1 MLLALIVVAGE
12 CKQWEIT
19 LSKGGIA
26 IMLDV
31 KDKRA
36 VVFVGHSGSGKTS
49 CIDSMLYSVGA
60 NSRHGSVDQGNSMC
74 DYGDDEMERKVTI
87 RSKVLHIEHNNKLL
101 YLLDT
106 PGYADFSGSAISCMR
121 AIDSGIC
128 VICGVSGV
136 EIGAEKGWELLAARN
151 VPRLIF
157 VNKLDKENSDF
168 SKAMQSINSTFGKN
182 CVPLEFPIGK
192 ESSFKETVSLLD
204 KSVLD
209 KLEPADKEAAQKHRE
224 KLVEAVAE
232 TDDELLEKYLGGEEL
247 TDDEL
252 RAALRK
258 GVCEAKVF
266 PVLCGAAVKE
276 IGIPLLIRAIENL
289 LPSPIEAIPIQ
300 AKEEGSEEPVLVE
313 QKKESGFLALVFK
326 SLIDPF
332 IGQLTIFRVFS
343 GTLKSDSSF
352 YNVTR
357 KCKERIGQLF
367 ILQGKE
373 QRAVS
378 EVSVGD
384 IAAVAKLKETQ
395 LGDTIGADGAKLM
408 FDPIIMPEPAISLS
422 IKPKSRH
429 DEEKIMTALAK
440 LTSEDPT
447 FQYSRNQQTKEL
459 IISGLGDMHLTVMVN
474 KLKNDFHVDVDL
486 GMPKVAYKET
496 IKKGVQIQGKY
507 KKQSGGRG
515 QYGDVWLELEPLPKG
530 EDFEFVN
537 KIVGGVVPRQY
548 IPAVEKG
555 VRQAMKEGAL
565 AGYPMVDIRVTIYDG
580 SYHNVDSSEM
590 AFKIAGSMAFKQG
603 VQKAGPVLLEPVMN
617 VEIIVPEDVMGSI
630 TGDINSRRGRIMG
643 MEPKGANQVV
653 KAQIPLAE
661 MLKYATELR
670 SLTAGRGAY
679 HMEFSHY
686 EDTPA
691 KAAQG
696 IIAKYQESKEHEKEE

>member
-1 MLLALIVVAGE
+1 MV
-12 CKQWEIT
+12 
-19 LSKGGIA
+19 
-26 IMLDV
+26 DV
-31 KDKRA
+31 KDKRTVA
-36 VVFVGHSGSGKTS
+36 FVGHSGSGKTS
-49 CIDSMLYSVGA
+49 CIDAILYKAGA
-60 NSRHGSVDQGNSMC
+60 NSRRGSVDQGSSMC
-74 DYGDDEMERKVTI
+74 DYGDDEIARKVTI
-87 RSKVLHIEHNNKLL
+87 RSKILHIEHNGKLS

-106 PGYADFSGSAISCMR
+106 PGYADFSGSAISSIR
-121 AIDSGIC
+121 AVDSGIC

-136 EIGAEKGWELLAARN
+136 EIGAEKGWELFAARN
-151 VPRLIF
+151 LPRLIF
-157 VNKLDKENSDF
+157 VNKLDKENSDLN
-168 SKAMQSINSTFGKN
+168 KALESINSTFGKN
-182 CVPLEFPIGK
+182 CVLLEFPIGK
-192 ESSFKETVSLLD
+192 EASFKETVSLLD
-204 KSVLD
+204 KSVVD
-209 KLEPADKEAAQKHRE
+209 KLESADKEVAQKYRE
-224 KLVEAVAE
+224 KLIESIAE
-232 TDDELLEKYLGGEEL
+232 TDDTLLEKYLGGEEL

-252 RAALRK
+252 RNALRK
-258 GVCEAKVF
+258 GVCEAKIF
-266 PVLCGAAVKE
+266 PVLCGSAVKE
-276 IGIPLLIRAIENL
+276 IGISLLIQAIEDL
-289 LPSPIEAIPIQ
+289 LPSPIEAVPVQ
-300 AKEEGSEEPVLVE
+300 AKEEGKDESVIIEP
-313 QKKESGFLALVFK
+313 KKEAGFSALVFK

-352 YNVTR
+352 YNVTKR
-357 KCKERIGQLF
+357 CKERIGQLF

-373 QRAVS
+373 QKAVS

-384 IAAVAKLKETQ
+384 IAAVAKLKETR
-395 LGDTIGADGAKLM
+395 LSDTIGTDSAK
-408 FDPIIMPEPAISLS
+408 FGFEPIAMPEAAISLS
-422 IKPKSRH
+422 VKPKSRQ

-440 LTSEDPT
+440 LNSEDPT
-447 FQYSRNQQTKEL
+447 FKYSREQQTKEL

-474 KLKNDFHVDVDL
+474 KLKNDFKVDVDL

-496 IKKGVQIQGKY
+496 IKKSVQIQGKY

-515 QYGDVWLELEPLPKG
+515 QYGDVWLELEPLPRG
-530 EDFEFVN
+530 GDFEFVN

-555 VRQAMKEGAL
+555 VRQAMEEGAI
-565 AGYPMVDIRVTIYDG
+565 AGYPTVDIKVTIYDG

-603 VQKAGPVLLEPVMN
+603 AEKASPVLLEPVMN
-617 VEIIVPEDVMGSI
+617 VEIIVPEDAMGSI

-643 MEPKGANQVV
+643 MESKGDNQVV

-691 KAAQG
+691 KITQG
-696 IIAKYQESKEHEKEE
+696 IIAQYQESKQHEKEE

>member
-1 MLLALIVVAGE
+1 MA
-12 CKQWEIT
+12 
-19 LSKGGIA
+19 
-26 IMLDV
+26 DV

-36 VVFVGHSGSGKTS
+36 VVFVGHSGSGKTA
-49 CIDSMLYSVGA
+49 CIDAILYKAGA
-60 NSRHGSVDQGNSMC
+60 NSRHGSVDQGSSMC
-74 DYGDDEMERKVTI
+74 DYNDDEIARKVTI
-87 RSKVLHIEHNNKLL
+87 RSKMLHIEHNGKLS

-121 AIDSGIC
+121 AVDSGVC

-151 VPRLIF
+151 LPRLIF

-168 SKAMQSINSTFGKN
+168 SKALQSINTAFGKN

-192 ESSFKETVSLLD
+192 ESAFVETVSLLD
-204 KSVLD
+204 KNAVD
-209 KLEPADKEAAQKHRE
+209 KLDGADKESAQECRE
-224 KLVEAVAE
+224 KLVEAIAE
-232 TDDELLEKYLGGEEL
+232 TDDTLIEKYLGGEEL
-247 TDDEL
+247 SDDEL
-252 RAALRK
+252 RSALRK
-258 GVCEAKVF
+258 GVCGAKIF
-266 PVLCGAAVKE
+266 PVLCGSIVKE
-276 IGIPLLIRAIENL
+276 IGISLLIQAIENL
-289 LPSPIEAIPIQ
+289 LPSPIEAVPVQ
-300 AKEEGSEEPVLVE
+300 AKEEGKDELITIEP
-313 QKKESGFLALVFK
+313 KRDAGFSALVFK

-343 GTLKSDSSF
+343 GILKSDTSF

-373 QRAVS
+373 QKAVL
-378 EVSVGD
+378 EVSAGD
-384 IAAVAKLKETQ
+384 IAAVAKLKETR
-395 LGDTIGADGAKLM
+395 LNDTIGADGTKFM
-408 FDPIIMPEPAISLS
+408 FEPIAIPEAAISLS
-422 IKPKSRH
+422 VKPKSRQ

-440 LTSEDPT
+440 LSSEDPT
-447 FQYSRNQQTKEL
+447 FKYSRDQQTKEL

-496 IKKGVQIQGKY
+496 IKKHVQIQGKY

-515 QYGDVWLELEPLPKG
+515 QYGDVWLELEPLPRG
-530 EDFEFVN
+530 GDFEFVN
-537 KIVGGVVPRQY
+537 KIVGGAVPRQY

-555 VRQAMKEGAL
+555 VKQAMAEGAI
-565 AGYPMVDIRVTIYDG
+565 AGYPTVDIKVTIYDG

-603 VQKAGPVLLEPVMN
+603 AQKASPVLLEPVMS
-617 VEIIVPEDVMGSI
+617 VEIVVPEDVMGSI

-643 MEPKGANQVV
+643 MEPKGTKQVV

-661 MLKYATELR
+661 MLKYGTELR

-686 EDTPA
+686 EDTPT
-691 KAAQG
+691 KIAQG
-696 IIAKYQESKEHEKEE
+696 IIAQYQESKQHEQEE

>member
-1 MLLALIVVAGE
+1 MV
-12 CKQWEIT
+12 
-19 LSKGGIA
+19 
-26 IMLDV
+26 DV
-31 KDKRA
+31 KGKKA

-49 CIDSMLYSVGA
+49 CIDAMLYKVGA
-60 NSRHGSVDQGNSMC
+60 NSRHGSVDQGSSMC
-74 DYGDDEMERKVTI
+74 DYGDDEIARKVTI
-87 RSKVLHIEHNNKLL
+87 RSKVLHVEHNGKLL

-106 PGYADFSGSAISCMR
+106 PGYADFSGSVISCMR
-121 AIDSGIC
+121 AVDSGVC

-136 EIGAEKGWELLAARN
+136 EIGSEKGWELLAARN
-151 VPRLIF
+151 LPRLIF

-168 SKAMQSINSTFGKN
+168 NKALQSINSAFGKN

-192 ESSFKETVSLLD
+192 ETSFKDTVPLLD
-204 KSVLD
+204 KNVVD
-209 KLEPADKEAAQKHRE
+209 KLEGADREAAQNYRE
-224 KLVEAVAE
+224 KLIESIAE
-232 TDDELLEKYLGGEEL
+232 TDDTLIEKYLGGEEL

-252 RAALRK
+252 RDALQK
-258 GVCEAKVF
+258 GVCEAKIF
-266 PVLCGAAVKE
+266 PVLCGSAVKE
-276 IGIPLLIRAIENL
+276 IGISLLIQAIEDL
-289 LPSPIEAIPIQ
+289 LPTPIEAVPVQ
-300 AKEEGSEEPVLVE
+300 AKEEGKDESIVIEA
-313 QKKESGFLALVFK
+313 KKEAGFSALVFK

-352 YNVTR
+352 YNVTK

-373 QRAVS
+373 QKAVS
-378 EVSVGD
+378 EVSAGD
-384 IAAVAKLKETQ
+384 IAAVAKLKETR
-395 LGDTIGADGAKLM
+395 LSDTIGADGTKFM
-408 FDPIIMPEPAISLS
+408 FEPIVMPEPAISLS
-422 IKPKSRH
+422 VKPKSRQ

-440 LTSEDPT
+440 LSSEDPT
-447 FQYSRNQQTKEL
+447 FKYSRDQQTKEL

-474 KLKNDFHVDVDL
+474 KLKNDFKVDVDL

-496 IKKGVQIQGKY
+496 IKKSVQIQGKY

-515 QYGDVWLELEPLPKG
+515 QYGDVWLELEPLPRG
-530 EDFEFVN
+530 GDFEFVN

-555 VRQAMKEGAL
+555 VKLAMEEGVI
-565 AGYPMVDIRVTIYDG
+565 AGYPMVDVKVTIYDG

-603 VQKAGPVLLEPVMN
+603 VQKAAPVLLEPVMN

-643 MEPKGANQVV
+643 MEPKGGNQVV

-686 EDTPA
+686 EDTPV
-691 KAAQG
+691 KITQG
-696 IIAKYQESKEHEKEE
+696 IIAQYQESKQHGKEE

>member
-1 MLLALIVVAGE
+1 MV
-12 CKQWEIT
+12 
-19 LSKGGIA
+19 
-26 IMLDV
+26 DV
-31 KDKRA
+31 KDKRT

-49 CIDSMLYSVGA
+49 CIDAILYKAGA
-60 NSRHGSVDQGNSMC
+60 NSRRGSVDQGSSMC
-74 DYGDDEMERKVTI
+74 DYGADEISRKVTI
-87 RSKVLHIEHNNKLL
+87 RSKVLHIEHNGKLL
-101 YLLDT
+101 YILDT

-121 AIDSGIC
+121 AVDSGIC
-128 VICGVSGV
+128 VVCGINGV
-136 EIGAEKGWELLAARN
+136 EIGAEKGWELLSARN
-151 VPRLIF
+151 LPRLIF

-168 SKAMQSINSTFGKN
+168 DKALQSINSTFGKN
-182 CVPLEFPIGK
+182 CVLLEFPIGK
-192 ESSFKETVSLLD
+192 ESSFKETIPLLD
-204 KSVLD
+204 KSVID
-209 KLEPADKEAAQKHRE
+209 KLEGVDKEAAQKYRE
-224 KLVEAVAE
+224 KLIESIAE
-232 TDDELLEKYLGGEEL
+232 TDDTLLEKYLGGEEL

-252 RAALRK
+252 RSALRR
-258 GVCEAKVF
+258 GVCEAKIF
-266 PVLCGAAVKE
+266 PVLCGSAVKE
-276 IGIPLLIRAIENL
+276 IGISLLIQAIEDL
-289 LPSPIEAIPIQ
+289 LPSPLEAVPVQ
-300 AKEEGSEEPVLVE
+300 AKEKEKDELVAIEP
-313 QKKESGFLALVFK
+313 KKEAGFSALVFK

-352 YNVTR
+352 YNVTK

-373 QRAVS
+373 QKAVS
-378 EVSVGD
+378 EVSAGD
-384 IAAVAKLKETQ
+384 IAAVAKLKETC
-395 LGDTIGADGAKLM
+395 LSDTIGTDGTK
-408 FDPIIMPEPAISLS
+408 FEFEPIVMPEAAISLS
-422 IKPKSRH
+422 VKPKSRH

-440 LTSEDPT
+440 LNSEDPT
-447 FQYSRNQQTKEL
+447 FKYSREQQTKEL

-474 KLKNDFHVDVDL
+474 KLKNDFKVDVDL

-496 IKKGVQIQGKY
+496 IKKSVQIQGKY

-515 QYGDVWLELEPLPKG
+515 QYGDVWLELEPLPRG
-530 EDFEFVN
+530 GDFEFVN

-555 VRQAMKEGAL
+555 VRQAMEEGAI
-565 AGYPMVDIRVTIYDG
+565 AGYPTVDMKVTIYDG

-603 VQKAGPVLLEPVMN
+603 VEKASPILLEPVMN
-617 VEIIVPEDVMGSI
+617 VEIIVPEDTMGSI

-643 MEPKGANQVV
+643 MESKGANQVV

-691 KAAQG
+691 KITQS
-696 IIAKYQESKEHEKEE
+696 IIAQYQESKQHEKEE

>member
-1 MLLALIVVAGE
+1 MA
-12 CKQWEIT
+12 
-19 LSKGGIA
+19 
-26 IMLDV
+26 DV
-31 KDKRA
+31 KDKRT
-36 VVFVGHSGSGKTS
+36 VVFLGHSGSGKTS
-49 CIDSMLYSVGA
+49 CIDAILYKAGA

-74 DYGDDEMERKVTI
+74 DYNDDEIERKVTI
-87 RSKVLHIEHNNKLL
+87 RSKVMHIEHNGKVS

-106 PGYADFSGSAISCMR
+106 PGYADFSGSAISCVR
-121 AIDSGIC
+121 AVDSGIC
-128 VICGVSGV
+128 VVCGVSGV
-136 EIGAEKGWELLAARN
+136 EIGTEKGWELLASKGL
-151 VPRLIF
+151 PRLIF

-168 SKAMQSINSTFGKN
+168 NKALESVTKAFGKN
-182 CVPLEFPIGK
+182 CVPLEFPMGK
-192 ESSFKETVSLLD
+192 EDAFKDTVSLLD
-204 KSVLD
+204 AGALE
-209 KLEPADKEAAQKHRE
+209 KLEGADKETAKSYRE
-224 KLVEAVAE
+224 KLIEAIAE
-232 TDDELLEKYLGGEEL
+232 TDDALLEKYLGGEEL
-247 TDDEL
+247 GSDEL
-252 RAALRK
+252 KTALRK
-258 GVCEAKVF
+258 GVCQNKVF
-266 PVLCGAAVKE
+266 PVLCGSAAKE
-276 IGIPLLIRAIENL
+276 TGIGLLTQAIEDL
-289 LPSPIEAIPIQ
+289 LPSPSEAAPVA
-300 AKEEGSEEPVLVE
+300 AKEEGKEEPVTVE
-313 QKKESGFLALVFK
+313 PEKDAPFSALVFK

-343 GTLKSDSSF
+343 GTLKSDGSF
-352 YNVTR
+352 YNVT
-357 KCKERIGQLF
+357 KECKERFGQLF

-373 QRAVS
+373 QKAVS
-378 EVSVGD
+378 EVSAGD

-395 LGDTIGADGAKLM
+395 LNDTIAADGVKFRFEPVA
-408 FDPIIMPEPAISLS
+408 IPEPAISLS
-422 IKPKSRH
+422 VKPKSRQ

-447 FQYSRNQQTKEL
+447 FKYSRNQQTKEL

-474 KLKNDFHVDVDL
+474 KLKSDFKVDVDL

-496 IKKGVQIQGKY
+496 IKKKIQIQGKY

-515 QYGDVWLELEPLPKG
+515 QYGDVWLELEPLPRG

-555 VRQAMKEGAL
+555 VKQAMEEGVI
-565 AGYPMVDIRVTIYDG
+565 AGYPVVDIKVTIYDG
-580 SYHNVDSSEM
+580 SYHTVDSSEM

-603 VQKAGPVLLEPVMN
+603 AQKASPVLLEPVMN

-643 MEPKGANQVV
+643 MEPKGSNQVV

-686 EDTPA
+686 EETPA
-691 KAAQG
+691 KTAQG
-696 IIAKYQESKEHEKEE
+696 IIAKYQESKQAEKEE